1 MISSDYGSA
10 PTEIVFVWTP
20 TKRSC
25 VATLEEIAK
34 LAKVSRST
42 VSRVINDDP
51 HVNPKTRKRVMAIIQ
66 RLNYH
71 PNVAARGLAAG
82 RTRILGLV
90 IPMGVSALFA
100 DPYFPILIQGVSAAC
115 NAHDHSVMLW
125 IAEAEYERRMIRQI
139 LHNGLVDGVIVAS
152 NRLND
157 PLVGALSSSHIPF
170 VIIGRLPERMHLN
183 HVDVDNRRSA
193 KELVEYL
200 LAHGR
205 RRIGTIAGP
214 KNMIAGRDR
223 LQGYLD
229 ALRSQ
234 GIDVDPNLMVEGDF
248 SEASGQAAMQSLI
261 PFKPD
266 AVFVASDSMAVGAL
280 REIREAGLR
289 VPQDVALAGF
299 DDMPFAAR
307 MEPPLTTVR
316 QPVYRTGYVAAEAL
330 IDLVEKPG
338 SPVRKIIL
346 PTELVIRASTGSDL
360 S

>member
-1 MISSDYGSA
+1 M
-10 PTEIVFVWTP
+10 
-20 TKRSC
+20 
-25 VATLEEIAK
+25 ATLEEIAK

-51 HVNPKTRKRVMAIIQ
+51 HVNPKTRKRVLAVIQ

-157 PLVGALSSSHIPF
+157 PLVDALSTSHIPF
-170 VIIGRLPERMHLN
+170 VIIGRMPERANLN

-193 KELVEYL
+193 RELVEYL
-200 LAHGR
+200 LSQGR
-205 RRIGTIAGP
+205 RRVGTIAGP

-223 LQGYLD
+223 LQGYRD
-229 ALRSQ
+229 ALRNQ
-234 GIDVDPNLMVEGDF
+234 GIDADPNLMVEGDF
-248 SEASGQAAMQSLI
+248 SEASGQAAMHTLI

-266 AVFVASDSMAVGAL
+266 AVFVASDSMAAGAL

-316 QPVYRTGYVAAEAL
+316 QPVYRTGFVAAEAL

-338 SPVRKIIL
+338 SPALKIIL

>member
-1 MISSDYGSA
+1 VLG
-10 PTEIVFVWTP
+10 VV
-20 TKRSC
+20 
-25 VATLEEIAK
+25 
-34 LAKVSRST
+34 
-42 VSRVINDDP
+42 
-51 HVNPKTRKRVMAIIQ
+51 Q

-71 PNVAARGLAAG
+71 PNMAARGLAAG

-139 LHNGLVDGVIVAS
+139 LHNGLIDGVIVAS

-157 PLVGALSSSHIPF
+157 PLVDALGKSHIPF
-170 VIIGRLPERMHLN
+170 VMIGRHPEKNNFN

-200 LAHGR
+200 FRQGHH
-205 RRIGTIAGP
+205 RIGTIMGP
-214 KNMIAGRDR
+214 RNMIAGMDR

-229 ALRSQ
+229 ALRNN
-234 GIDVDPNLMVEGDF
+234 GIDPEPGLMVEGDF
-248 SEASGQAAMQSLI
+248 SEASGEAAMQSLI

-280 REIREAGLR
+280 REIRSANLR
-289 VPQDVALAGF
+289 VPEDVALAGF

-307 MEPPLTTVR
+307 LEPPLTTVR
-316 QPVYRTGYVAAEAL
+316 QPVYRTGFVAAEAL
-330 IDLVEKPG
+330 IDLVANPG
-338 SPVRKIIL
+338 SPARKIIL
-346 PTELVIRASTGSDL
+346 PTELVIRASTGSVA
-360 S
+360 

>member
-1 MISSDYGSA
+1 
-10 PTEIVFVWTP
+10 E
-20 TKRSC
+20 R
-25 VATLEEIAK
+25 AK
-34 LAKVSRST
+34 
-42 VSRVINDDP
+42 
-51 HVNPKTRKRVMAIIQ
+51 
-66 RLNYH
+66 
-71 PNVAARGLAAG
+71 
-82 RTRILGLV
+82 
-90 IPMGVSALFA
+90 
-100 DPYFPILIQGVSAAC
+100 
-115 NAHDHSVMLW
+115 
-125 IAEAEYERRMIRQI
+125 
-139 LHNGLVDGVIVAS
+139 
-152 NRLND
+152 
-157 PLVGALSSSHIPF
+157 
-170 VIIGRLPERMHLN
+170 LN

-193 KELVEYL
+193 RELVEYL
-200 LAHGR
+200 LSQGR

-234 GIDVDPNLMVEGDF
+234 GIDADPDLMVEGDF
-248 SEASGQAAMQSLI
+248 SEASGQAAMHTLI

-266 AVFVASDSMAVGAL
+266 AVFVASDSMAAGAL

-316 QPVYRTGYVAAEAL
+316 QPVYRTGFVAAEAL

-338 SPVRKIIL
+338 SPALKIIL

>member
-1 MISSDYGSA
+1 V
-10 PTEIVFVWTP
+10 P
-20 TKRSC
+20 
-25 VATLEEIAK
+25 TLEGIAK

-51 HVNPKTRKRVMAIIQ
+51 HVNSKTRKRVLAIIQ

-152 NRLND
+152 SRLND
-157 PLVGALSSSHIPF
+157 PLIDALSSSHIPF
-170 VIIGRLPERMHLN
+170 VIIGRLPERAKLN
-183 HVDVDNRRSA
+183 YVDVDNRRSA
-193 KELVEYL
+193 KELVEYML
-200 LAHGR
+200 GR
-205 RRIGTIAGP
+205 GCRRIGTIAGP

-229 ALRSQ
+229 ALRGKGVAS
-234 GIDVDPNLMVEGDF
+234 DPNLIVEGDF
-248 SEASGQAAMQSLI
+248 SEASGQAGMHSLL
-261 PFKPD
+261 PFAPD

-280 REIREAGLR
+280 REIRAAGLR
-289 VPQDVALAGF
+289 VPDDIALAGF
-299 DDMPFAAR
+299 DDMPFSAR

-316 QPVYRTGYVAAEAL
+316 QPVHRTGYVAAEAL
-330 IDLVEKPG
+330 IDLVDKPG
-338 SPVRKIIL
+338 SPTRKILL
-346 PTELVIRASTGSDL
+346 PTELVIRGSTGSDL
-360 S
+360 P